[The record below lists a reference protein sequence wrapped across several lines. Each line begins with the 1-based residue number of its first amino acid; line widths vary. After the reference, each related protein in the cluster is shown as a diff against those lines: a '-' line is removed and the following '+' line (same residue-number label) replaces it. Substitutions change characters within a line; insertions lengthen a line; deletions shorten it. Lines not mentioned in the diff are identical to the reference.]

1 MRAAVINGEQLSIEI
16 EKGDEVTTNFD
27 AFSFPQ
33 GDLPKTS
40 HFNKLFHPFTSMG
53 KEDRLQS
60 HQDPS

>member
-16 EKGDEVTTNFD
+16 EKGDELTTNFD
-27 AFSFPQ
+27 AFSFPR

-40 HFNKLFHPFTSMG
+40 HFNKPCHSFTSIG

>member
-1 MRAAVINGEQLSIEI
+1 MRAVVINGEQLSIEI
-16 EKGDEVTTNFD
+16 EKSNKLTTNFD
-27 AFSFPQ
+27 VFYFPR

-40 HFNKLFHPFTSMG
+40 HLNKICHPFTSIG